1 MGQIEDKRG
10 ILLFVCSRF
19 ACTVKQKGGLLST
32 AVKDRSYVTPI
43 YKEKTPN
50 IVHGINGEQR
60 LLGCDE
66 KLK

>member
-1 MGQIEDKRG
+1 M
-10 ILLFVCSRF
+10 
-19 ACTVKQKGGLLST
+19 KQEGGFLST
-32 AVKDRSYVTPI
+32 AVKERLYVNPI

-50 IVHGINGEQR
+50 IVHGTDGEKR